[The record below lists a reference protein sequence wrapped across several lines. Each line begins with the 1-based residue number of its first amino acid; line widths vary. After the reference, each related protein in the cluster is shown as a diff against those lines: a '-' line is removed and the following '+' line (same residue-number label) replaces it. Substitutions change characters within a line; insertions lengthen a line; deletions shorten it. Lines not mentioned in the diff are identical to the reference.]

1 MFKSWLL
8 VKILFILRLRWIILL
23 NLGMSFI
30 LRFGD
35 NLVVFGLIF
44 ICYLLVRCCFIFI
57 LGDDILKIWD
67 LRNFKEYFNV
77 VMNLI
82 NYYL

>member
-1 MFKSWLL
+1 M
-8 VKILFILRLRWIILL
+8 KIFFILRLCWKFYFIEFRL
-23 NLGMSFI
+23 FI

-44 ICYLLVRCCFIFI
+44 ICYLLVCCCFIFI